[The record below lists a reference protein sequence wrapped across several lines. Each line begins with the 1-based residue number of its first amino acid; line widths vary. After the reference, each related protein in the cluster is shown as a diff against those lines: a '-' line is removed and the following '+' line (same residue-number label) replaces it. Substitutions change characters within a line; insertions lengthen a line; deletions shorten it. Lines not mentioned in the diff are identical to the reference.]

1 MEKGNRWETEEV
13 ARQVCDAVSDM
24 LESLRLG
31 QLNQA
36 VRDTAGSVLE
46 EARNKMEQCRN
57 KAEDERWRRQ
67 KVSETPPVKE
77 QELNIR
83 VNWRG
88 RVSGILFT
96 VFGSI
101 GSGVFTVLVLAVLII
116 GAVLNSSMGIW
127 LAGMSGLIAA
137 GFGVMLFKGISQTG
151 RIGRL
156 KKYVAEL
163 KHQGKTYCEIETLSR
178 CCGKSPGFVRK
189 DLRRIL
195 GLGMLPDARMDKE
208 SRWLMLDEETYR
220 QYELFIKSLQL
231 QKQEKDE
238 EERKRREAKKEK
250 KSSLKENVGDEKDRN
265 TGGPVDMAIRQGEE
279 YMETLD
285 GLRESIPAGTVREK
299 LMRLDR
305 ILEKL
310 FDTLKK
316 HPDQLDEMEKFM
328 EYYLPTTVK
337 LVSTYQE
344 FAAVEFPGD
353 NIREA
358 KEEIEK
364 ALDTINHAFEKF
376 LDDLYEDAALDII
389 TDASVLTTMLAKEGM
404 TGDGVFLGRR

>member
-1 MEKGNRWETEEV
+1 
-13 ARQVCDAVSDM
+13 
-24 LESLRLG
+24 
-31 QLNQA
+31 
-36 VRDTAGSVLE
+36 
-46 EARNKMEQCRN
+46 
-57 KAEDERWRRQ
+57 
-67 KVSETPPVKE
+67 
-77 QELNIR
+77 
-83 VNWRG
+83 
-88 RVSGILFT
+88 
-96 VFGSI
+96 
-101 GSGVFTVLVLAVLII
+101 
-116 GAVLNSSMGIW
+116 
-127 LAGMSGLIAA
+127 
-137 GFGVMLFKGISQTG
+137 
-151 RIGRL
+151 
-156 KKYVAEL
+156 
-163 KHQGKTYCEIETLSR
+163 
-178 CCGKSPGFVRK
+178 
-189 DLRRIL
+189 
-195 GLGMLPDARMDKE
+195 
-208 SRWLMLDEETYR
+208 
-220 QYELFIKSLQL
+220 
-231 QKQEKDE
+231 
-238 EERKRREAKKEK
+238 
-250 KSSLKENVGDEKDRN
+250 
-265 TGGPVDMAIRQGEE
+265 MAIRQGEE